1 MSERC
6 PTCGRPWPEAPLERE
21 PTVERLRRWCLDHGH
36 LVTPDDCVRESVAAL
51 ILDRSPGT
59 VANWRANGGAAVPWF
74 RSGRT
79 GRVRYR
85 LADLA
90 DYLEAQRCEA

>member
-1 MSERC
+1 MPERRI
-6 PTCGRPWPEAPLERE
+6 TADD
-21 PTVERLRRWCLDHGH
+21 LRRWCLDNSHC
-36 LVTPDDCVRESVAAL
+36 VTPDDAVHEATAAL

-59 VANWRANGGAAVPWF
+59 VANWRANGGASLPWF

-85 LADLA
+85 LSDLA